1 MASQHDERLTA
12 IHLLRA
18 GHSAAAVAEQLGR
31 SQRWVRKWRQR
42 YERAGWAGLQERSRA
57 PQQHGRR
64 LPTEIRQ
71 LVIQARSELEAEAA
85 SGQGLKYIGGRAV
98 RTKLQG
104 RLVGPA
110 PSVPTIER
118 ILRTAGLTQRRQPA
132 EPEIR
137 YPHVRPTAAQQL
149 GQIDIVPHYLTGGQK
164 VACFNG
170 LDVVSRYPTGQ
181 AYAQARAQDAAAFC
195 IHFWQT
201 VGIPT
206 YTQVDNQDC
215 FSGGHT
221 HPYVLGQV
229 VRLALTVGT
238 ELVFSPVY
246 HPESNGYVERFH
258 QEYDRHVWQDTYL
271 ADIPAIQ
278 APAERFFAAYRQSRH
293 HAALAERTPYE
304 VHTQTTPHRLP
315 TTFALPTVRLPL
327 RTGRVHFIRRL
338 QPDGTISVLNVNW
351 PVPQVDPL
359 QGVWA
364 TLELT
369 PTGAT
374 LAVYDAAPDVAERT
388 CLVTY
393 PFPLREPVQ
402 PHQPTATTAATAV
415 PEPVAVAVQRA
426 TLALLPAVA
435 QVNAAAHLVGAMSLA
450 LLAVVLRPRQRAA
463 TARSIDG
470 S

>member
-1 MASQHDERLTA
+1 MTSQHDERLTA

-18 GHSAAAVAEQLGR
+18 GHSVAAVAEQLGR

-57 PQQHGRR
+57 PLQHGRR
-64 LPTEIRQ
+64 IPDKTRQ
-71 LVIQARSELEAEAA
+71 LVIQARSELEAAAA

-98 RTKLQG
+98 RTQLQG
-104 RLVGPA
+104 RLPGPA

-118 ILRTAGLTQRRQPA
+118 ILRRAGLTQHHQPA
-132 EPEIR
+132 KPEIR
-137 YPHVRPTAAQQL
+137 YLHVRPTTAHQL

-181 AYAQARAQDAAAFC
+181 AYAQARAQDAVAFC

-238 ELVFSPVY
+238 ELVFSPIY

-258 QEYDRHVWQDTYL
+258 QEYDRHVWRDTYL

-278 APAERFFAAYRQSRH
+278 ASAERFFTAYRLSRH
-293 HAALAERTPYE
+293 HAALAERTPAE

-315 TTFALPTVRLPL
+315 PTFQQPTQRLPL
-327 RTGRVHFIRRL
+327 MAGRVHFIRRL

-351 PVPQVDPL
+351 PVPQVDLL

-374 LAVYDAAPDVAERT
+374 LAVYDAAPDVPERT
-388 CLVTY
+388 CLVCH
-393 PFPLREPVQ
+393 PFPLQEPVQ
-402 PHQPTATTAATAV
+402 PHQSTATTTASA
-415 PEPVAVAVQRA
+415 PESAVAAQTTV
-426 TLALLPAVA
+426 LPLLPVMAPA
-435 QVNAAAHLVGAMSLA
+435 SAAAHFVGALSLA
-450 LLAVVLRPRQRAA
+450 LFAVLPRPRQRTVA
-463 TARSIDG
+463 ARSIDG

>member
-1 MASQHDERLTA
+1 MTSQHDERFTA

-18 GHSAAAVAEQLGR
+18 GHAVTEVAERLGR

-42 YERAGWAGLQERSRA
+42 YEQAGWAGLQEHSRA
-57 PQQHGRR
+57 PRQHGRR
-64 LPTEIRQ
+64 ISTETRQ
-71 LVIQARSELEAEAA
+71 LVSQARSELEAEAA
-85 SGQGLKYIGGRAV
+85 AGQGLKYIGGRAV

-104 RLVGPA
+104 RLAGPS

-118 ILRTAGLTQRRQPA
+118 ILRAAGLTRRLQPA

-137 YPHVRPTAAQQL
+137 YPHVRPTAPHQL

-181 AYAQARAQDAAAFC
+181 AYAQARAQDAVAFC

-293 HAALAERTPYE
+293 HTALAERTPHE
-304 VHTQTTPHRLP
+304 VHRQTLPRQLPMTFQRSTQ
-315 TTFALPTVRLPL
+315 RLPL
-327 RTGRVHFIRRL
+327 MAGRVHFIRRR

-351 PVPQVDPL
+351 PVPQGDPL

-388 CLVTY
+388 CLVTH
-393 PFPLREPVQ
+393 PFPLQEPVQ
-402 PHQPTATTAATAV
+402 PHPQAAATTSAV
-415 PEPVAVAVQRA
+415 PEPAAPVAQTT
-426 TLALLPAVA
+426 TLPLLPAWTHVSA
-435 QVNAAAHLVGAMSLA
+435 TAHLIATVSWAA
-450 LLAVVLRPRQRAA
+450 LTVMLRPHQRAP

>member
-1 MASQHDERLTA
+1 MASQHEERLTA

-18 GHSAAAVAEQLGR
+18 GHSTAAVAEQLGR

-42 YERAGWAGLQERSRA
+42 YEGAGWAGLQERSRA

-64 LPTEIRQ
+64 FSTAVHQ

-85 SGQGLKYIGGRAV
+85 LGQGLKYIGGRAV
-98 RTKLQG
+98 RTKLRG
-104 RLVGPA
+104 RLPGSL

-118 ILRTAGLTQRRQPA
+118 ILRTAGLTRQPQPA
-132 EPEIR
+132 GPEIR
-137 YPHVRPTAAQQL
+137 YPHVQPTAPHQL

-181 AYAQARAQDAAAFC
+181 AYAQARAQDAVAFC

-258 QEYDRHVWQDTYL
+258 QDYDRHVWQDTYL
-271 ADIPAIQ
+271 ADLAAIQ
-278 APAERFFAAYRQSRH
+278 TEADRFFANYRQSRH
-293 HAALAERTPYE
+293 HTALAERTPHE
-304 VHTQTTPHRLP
+304 VQYATAPRQLP
-315 TTFALPTVRLPL
+315 ATFKLPPARLPL
-327 RTGRVHFIRRL
+327 RTGRVHFIRRV
-338 QPDGTISVLNVNW
+338 QSDGTISVLNVNW
-351 PVPQVDPL
+351 PVPQADPL
-359 QGVWA
+359 TGVWG

-369 PTGAT
+369 LAGAT
-374 LAVYDAAPDVAERT
+374 LAVYNAAPDVADRT
-388 CLVTY
+388 CLVSC
-393 PFPLREPVQ
+393 PFPLQEPVQ
-402 PHQPTATTAATAV
+402 PDQPPADATNAG
-415 PEPVAVAVQRA
+415 PP
-426 TLALLPAVA
+426 
-435 QVNAAAHLVGAMSLA
+435 AAALPQPATPPRLPTLSQVSAGVQLIGTVGWA

-463 TARSIDG
+463 AARSMDG

>member
-1 MASQHDERLTA
+1 MTSQHDERMTA

-18 GHSAAAVAEQLGR
+18 GHSVPRVAEQLGR
-31 SQRWVRKWRQR
+31 SERWVRKWRQR
-42 YERAGWAGLQERSRA
+42 YEQAGWTGLQERSRA

-64 LPTEIRQ
+64 IPNETRQ
-71 LVIQARSELEAEAA
+71 LVIQARSELEAVAA
-85 SGQGLKYIGGRAV
+85 TGPGLKYIGGRAV

-104 RLVGPA
+104 RLVGSA
-110 PSVPTIER
+110 PSVATIER

-132 EPEIR
+132 APEIR
-137 YPHVRPTAAQQL
+137 YPHVRPTTSHQL

-181 AYAQARAQDAAAFC
+181 AYAQARAQDAVAFC

-238 ELVFSPVY
+238 ELIFSPVY

-271 ADIPAIQ
+271 ADLPAVQ
-278 APAERFFAAYRQSRH
+278 ASAEHFFVAYRQSRH
-293 HAALAERTPYE
+293 HVALAERSPNE
-304 VHTQTTPHRLP
+304 VHMQTPPHRLSL
-315 TTFALPTVRLPL
+315 TFQMPNGRLPL
-327 RTGRVHFIRRL
+327 RAGRVHFIRRL

-374 LAVYDAAPDVAERT
+374 LAVYDAAPDVTERT
-388 CLVTY
+388 CLVTH
-393 PFPLREPVQ
+393 PFPLQEPVLPCQ
-402 PHQPTATTAATAV
+402 STRIATPAASESTATEAQ
-415 PEPVAVAVQRA
+415 PIMPP
-426 TLALLPAVA
+426 LLPAMTQISA
-435 QVNAAAHLVGAMSLA
+435 TAHLIRAVSLA
-450 LLAVVLRPRQRAA
+450 FLTVLLRPHPRAV

>member
-1 MASQHDERLTA
+1 MTSQHDERLTA

-18 GHSAAAVAEQLGR
+18 GHATTEVAAQLGR
-31 SQRWVRKWRQR
+31 SERWVRKWRQR
-42 YERAGWAGLQERSRA
+42 YDSAGWAGLLERSRA

-64 LPTEIRQ
+64 FPPEVRQ

-85 SGQGLKYIGGRAV
+85 SGQGLKYIGARAM

-104 RLVGPA
+104 RLGGPI

-118 ILRTAGLTQRRQPA
+118 ILRTAGLTRAPQP
-132 EPEIR
+132 PTPDVR
-137 YPHVRPTAAQQL
+137 YPHVRPTQPQQL

-170 LDVVSRYPTGQ
+170 LDVVSRYPAGQ
-181 AYAQARAQDAAAFC
+181 AYAQARSQDAAAFC
-195 IHFWQT
+195 LHFWQT
-201 VGIPT
+201 VGIPS

-221 HPYVLGQV
+221 HPHVLGKV

-293 HAALAERTPYE
+293 HAALAERTPQE
-304 VHTQTTPHRLP
+304 VHAQTTPRRLP
-315 TTFALPTVRLPL
+315 TTFQMPTERLPL
-327 RTGRVHFIRRL
+327 MAGRVHFIRRL
-338 QPDGTISVLNVNW
+338 QSDGTISVLNVNW

-369 PTGAT
+369 PAGAT
-374 LAVYDAAPDVAERT
+374 LAVYDAAPDVTERT
-388 CLVTY
+388 CLVTH
-393 PFPLREPVQ
+393 PFPLQEPVR
-402 PHQPTATTAATAV
+402 PHPLTAAATTALPAPAQ
-415 PEPVAVAVQRA
+415 PMAHPA
-426 TLALLPAVA
+426 TLPLLPTVA
-435 QVNAAAHLVGAMSLA
+435 QVSTANLLVAVGWAFLAAA
-450 LLAVVLRPRQRAA
+450 LRPHHRAA
-463 TARSIDG
+463 AARSIDG
-470 S
+470 P

>member
-1 MASQHDERLTA
+1 MASQHAERLTA

-42 YERAGWAGLQERSRA
+42 YESAGWAGLQERSRA

-64 LPTEIRQ
+64 IPSEVRQ

-104 RLVGPA
+104 RLVGSA
-110 PSVPTIER
+110 PSVATIER
-118 ILRTAGLTQRRQPA
+118 ILRTAGVTQRRQPT
-132 EPEIR
+132 EPAMR
-137 YPHVRPTAAQQL
+137 YPHVRPTAAHQL
-149 GQIDIVPHYLTGGQK
+149 GQIDIVPHFLTGGQK

-170 LDVVSRYPTGQ
+170 LDVVSRYPTGR
-181 AYAQARAQDAAAFC
+181 AYAQARAQDAGAFC

-246 HPESNGYVERFH
+246 HPQSNGYVERFH

-278 APAERFFAAYRQSRH
+278 APAEHFFVAYRQSRH
-293 HAALAERTPYE
+293 HAALAERTPHE
-304 VHTQTTPHRLP
+304 IHMQTTPRRLP
-315 TTFALPTVRLPL
+315 TTFQMPTERLPL
-327 RTGRVHFIRRL
+327 LAGRVHFIRRL

-351 PVPQVDPL
+351 PVPQADPL
-359 QGVWA
+359 KGVWA

-369 PTGAT
+369 PDGAT

-388 CLVTY
+388 CLVTH
-393 PFPLREPVQ
+393 PFPLQEPVQ
-402 PHQPTATTAATAV
+402 PHQLTAVATTAASQPAAALT
-415 PEPVAVAVQRA
+415 QMA
-426 TLALLPAVA
+426 TLPLLPAMTH
-435 QVNAAAHLVGAMSLA
+435 VNAAAHLIGTISLA
-450 LLAVVLRPRQRAA
+450 FLAVLLRPHQHASM
-463 TARSIDG
+463 ARSIDG
-470 S
+470 P